1 MWMNKSR
8 RMRWARYV
16 AHTEHMDRCT
26 QSFHD
31 KPQENRPLG
40 RPRHRQRENTKMGLK
55 SGMGGPLD

>member
-1 MWMNKSR
+1 
-8 RMRWARYV
+8 MRWARYV